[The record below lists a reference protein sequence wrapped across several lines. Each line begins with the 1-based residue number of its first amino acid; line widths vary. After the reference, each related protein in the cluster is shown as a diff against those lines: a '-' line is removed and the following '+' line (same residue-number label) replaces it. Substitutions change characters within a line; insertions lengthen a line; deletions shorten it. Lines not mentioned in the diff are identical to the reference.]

1 MKDIFLALAIAAVAC
16 LAMVS
21 CTNQQ
26 EQKVA
31 DNTNVALVKKYK
43 HTVTVYD
50 YNGNEIKSWSVKNDV
65 RQYQST
71 GNSIHFDTED
81 GKRVRINGGIIICE
95 GM

>member
-21 CTNQQ
+21 CTKQQ
-26 EQKVA
+26 EKEFT
-31 DNTNVALVKKYK
+31 DTTGVALVKKYK
-43 HTVTVYD
+43 HVVTVYD
-50 YNGNEIKSWSVKNDV
+50 YNGNEIKSWSVKGDV

>member
-21 CTNQQ
+21 CTKQQ
-26 EQKVA
+26 EKEFT
-31 DNTNVALVKKYK
+31 DTTGVALVKKYK

-65 RQYQST
+65 RQYNST